1 MSYSSDLFLKVEE
14 EFKEYKEKLF
24 SMSPEEV
31 YEHSYETAIKEDM
44 LIVFE
49 LDSMP
54 EEHAKAL
61 LKMQYPLEYC
71 YSEWLEKDTSSMD
84 ELRDTIKES
93 AKCFA
98 DYIEKS
104 VSKSNKDSR

>member
-1 MSYSSDLFLKVEE
+1 MSYSSDLFLKVKE
-14 EFKEYKEKLF
+14 EFEEYKEKLF

-31 YEHSYETAIKEDM
+31 YEHSYETAIKENM
-44 LIVFE
+44 LIIFE
-49 LDSMP
+49 LDSMI

-61 LKMQYPLEYC
+61 LKMKCPLEYC
-71 YSEWLEKDTSSMD
+71 YSEWLENDISSMD
-84 ELRDTIKES
+84 DLRDTIKDS
-93 AKCFA
+93 AKRYA